1 MQSEKAANAGQ
12 RFQLYGGEGR
22 GGGGNSKGV

>member
-22 GGGGNSKGV
+22 GGGNSKGV